1 MSRLRRKSK
10 AAANGHSKRN
20 GEKKMEER
28 TEKIYNNIT
37 IAFQIQIKVKLLS
50 KNSLISKVSKKYNRD
65 KWIAAH
71 TYKLIVYKSGINL

>member
-1 MSRLRRKSK
+1 
-10 AAANGHSKRN
+10 
-20 GEKKMEER
+20 MEER
-28 TEKIYNNIT
+28 TEIIYNNIT

-65 KWIAAH
+65 KGIVAH